1 MSNSEYLKRLNAPRS
16 WLIDRKIR
24 TFITKPN
31 PGAHPLDRALPLGFV
46 LQHLG
51 LAKTNR
57 EVKKI
62 LLAKH
67 ILVDGKR
74 VKDHRLP
81 VGLFDTVEIP
91 DTKQH
96 FRVGLDTK
104 GRLTL
109 SPADKDLKHKPCRII
124 GKTMRQKGKLQ
135 VNLVDSRNIN
145 ADKATY
151 KVGDT
156 LVLELPGQKVAK
168 HLELKPGA
176 KILITAGRYVGKTAH
191 VSNLEGNTV
200 KFTIDNIASETEKEN
215 TYVIP

>member
-16 WLIDRKIR
+16 WLIDRKVR
-24 TFITKPN
+24 KLITKPN
-31 PGAHPLDRALPLGFV
+31 PGAHALERALPLGFV

-51 LAKTNR
+51 LAVTSR

-62 LLAKH
+62 LLAKN
-67 ILVDGKR
+67 IMVDGKR
-74 VKDHRLP
+74 VKDHRFP
-81 VGLFDTVEIP
+81 VGLFDVVEIP

-96 FRVGLDTK
+96 FRVGIDMK

-109 SPADKDLKHKPCRII
+109 NVADKDLKHKPCRIV
-124 GKTMRQKGKLQ
+124 GKTMLPKGKLQ
-135 VNLVDSRNIN
+135 INLIDSRNIH
-145 ADKATY
+145 ADKANY

-156 LVLELPGQKVAK
+156 LVLELPGQKVVK

-200 KFTIDNIASETEKEN
+200 KFTIDNIASDTLKEN